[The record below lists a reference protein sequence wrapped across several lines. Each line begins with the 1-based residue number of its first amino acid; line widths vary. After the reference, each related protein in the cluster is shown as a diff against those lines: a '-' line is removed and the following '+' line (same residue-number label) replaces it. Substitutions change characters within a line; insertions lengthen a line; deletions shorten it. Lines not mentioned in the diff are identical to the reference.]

1 MSNETGLEYILG
13 GGPIFEFQGNVLP
26 TNCDVLRFYSQHWRK
41 KQTDSKKQAHVAK
54 ALEDLYCTKRIATIC
69 NTVIRR
75 KVKRQVGKL
84 KQILKFRSKTKT
96 INQIQLENEFKSS
109 LTETFP
115 IENFGNAQTPAE
127 DTAMEI
133 NEQNENGIIF
143 RCANNI
149 DSCIVLY
156 ILKNFTYRSY

>member
-75 KVKRQVGKL
+75 KVKRQVGK
-84 KQILKFRSKTKT
+84 
-96 INQIQLENEFKSS
+96 SS

-115 IENFGNAQTPAE
+115 IENFGNAKTPAK